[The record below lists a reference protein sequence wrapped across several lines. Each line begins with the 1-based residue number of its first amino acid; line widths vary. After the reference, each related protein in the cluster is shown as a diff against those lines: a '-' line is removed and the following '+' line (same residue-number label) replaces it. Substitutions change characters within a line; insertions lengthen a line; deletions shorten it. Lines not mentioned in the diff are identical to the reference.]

1 MIRNL
6 TFRRLVIALLL
17 LLGPLTQ
24 FQTLYACELMG
35 DGKPKMVCCC
45 DEPGEMGAMGCKMD
59 GACQDQPMNGGMM
72 GDAMI
77 GDGCCDISYQPS
89 QIAEASHPGFHAQQV
104 VMLDAPQPP
113 PIPVSF
119 NLPEL
124 VPTGLV
130 AGFISRSSLPLP
142 DEPVYLLT
150 NRFRI

>member
-6 TFRRLVIALLL
+6 TLRRFIAALLL

-59 GACQDQPMNGGMM
+59 GACQAPSGMNNDGMVGG
-72 GDAMI
+72 
-77 GDGCCDISYQPS
+77 GCCDVSYQPS
-89 QIAEASHPGFHAQQV
+89 EVAEASYPGSHAQQV

-113 PIPVSF
+113 PIPASF
-119 NLPEL
+119 NVPEI
-124 VPTGLV
+124 VPTGHV
-130 AGFISRSSLPLP
+130 VGFVSRYSLPLP